1 MINSYLLLVS
11 SKKSQIAIFI
21 LLNICGLIFFILP
34 HNIFSNMLDLRFSYS
49 VSDVIG
55 NFEEIGVDG
64 RRIYIYTSLILD
76 TIYPILYTSLFLGA
90 FSKLFKNKKII
101 LFMPLC
107 TFSFDILEN
116 LQITRLNLNYPNID
130 EIYVFFSSLT
140 TSAKWI
146 AIAIML
152 VLLIFGLYNKRKKN
166 SYP

>member
-55 NFEEIGVDG
+55 NLEEIGVDG

-76 TIYPILYTSLFLGA
+76 TIYPILYTDLDSYWLVEKRWPKYDNGRPIPGIA
-90 FSKLFKNKKII
+90 VHTGNKRVWWAKQNGYDKIEGIYVNSKAEQAKLVKITHI
-101 LFMPLC
+101 PHG
-107 TFSFDILEN
+107 N
-116 LQITRLNLNYPNID
+116 LPHYPN
-130 EIYVFFSSLT
+130 
-140 TSAKWI
+140 
-146 AIAIML
+146 
-152 VLLIFGLYNKRKKN
+152 
-166 SYP
+166 SYGRGRR